1 MGGAAP
7 ISSPRM
13 EPTLK
18 ITGFKFGTPYVSE
31 TLVTMADVVEHLK
44 HPDCDAV
51 WIRNGRRK
59 ATILGAMNDG
69 SVTVNVEGPGRD
81 ASSFRQFTDPLMAAF
96 YAASEVR
103 SH

>member
-1 MGGAAP
+1 M
-7 ISSPRM
+7 
-13 EPTLK
+13 K
-18 ITGFKFGTPYVSE
+18 ITGFKFGQPYSSE
-31 TLVTMADVVEHLK
+31 TLATMADVVDFLT

-59 ATILGAMNDG
+59 ATILGSMNDG
-69 SVTVNVEGPGRD
+69 SVSVNVEGPGRD
-81 ASSFRQFTDPLMAAF
+81 GTSFRQFTNLLMAAL